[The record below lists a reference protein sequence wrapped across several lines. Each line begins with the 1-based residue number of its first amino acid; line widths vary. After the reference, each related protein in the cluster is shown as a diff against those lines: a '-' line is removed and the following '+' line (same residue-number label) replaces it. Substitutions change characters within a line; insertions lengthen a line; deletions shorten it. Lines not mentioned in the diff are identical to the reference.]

1 MKRFRNAGFIGASLL
16 AAGLATLPMVV
27 RGGGKTVPPE
37 EGGKPTGGGG
47 EKDCADRVTGGGWIV
62 GTPSGGFANFG
73 VGGGILNGEFWGHL
87 NYLDHDE
94 GLHVKATAVTG
105 YEVDPNDP
113 DCRYIEYDVT
123 INDEPGTATVHVCDY
138 GEPGADDIF
147 EIELSTGYTAGG
159 NLADDH
165 PGGGNIQ
172 LHKPNCD

>member
-1 MKRFRNAGFIGASLL
+1 MKRLQNAGILAASLL
-16 AAGLATLPMVV
+16 GAGLMTVSMVV
-27 RGGGKTVPPE
+27 SGGDKGL
-37 EGGKPTGGGG
+37 PTGGGPVG
-47 EKDCADRVTGGGWIV
+47 GDEKDCEDRVTGGGWIV
-62 GTPSGGFANFG
+62 GTPTGGFANFG
-73 VGGGILNGEFWGHL
+73 VGGGIHNGEFWGHL
-87 NYLDHDE
+87 NYLDHDAD
-94 GLHVKATAVTG
+94 LHVKATAVTG

-113 DCRYIEYDVT
+113 DCRFIEYDVT

-172 LHKPNCD
+172 LHKPDCD